1 MFYNTYR
8 ATKSAIRKRQLSGTH
23 TNSFINPKERLLNQH
38 KREKLKNLLITKFI
52 QKYNIKNPEEILEPV
67 ISKFIQSEKLNDTDL
82 KRLDIK
88 IQNIIKNKSAKDNLK
103 TKFTQS
109 LQGIDSNQND
119 EQKEIKIGNLY
130 GFTGGNYAGNV
141 YDQEGLSPCLST
153 FQGGNQQRYV

>member
-8 ATKSAIRKRQLSGTH
+8 ATKSAMRKRQLSETH
-23 TNSFINPKERLLNQH
+23 TNSFINPKERLLNQQ

-103 TKFTQS
+103 STLPGTNGTK
-109 LQGIDSNQND
+109 L
-119 EQKEIKIGNLY
+119 
-130 GFTGGNYAGNV
+130 
-141 YDQEGLSPCLST
+141 
-153 FQGGNQQRYV
+153 